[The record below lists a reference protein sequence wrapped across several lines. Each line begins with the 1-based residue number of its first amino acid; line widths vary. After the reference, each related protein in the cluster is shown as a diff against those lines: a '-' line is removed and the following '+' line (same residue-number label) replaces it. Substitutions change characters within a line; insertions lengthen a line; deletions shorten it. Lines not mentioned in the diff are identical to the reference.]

1 MITTPGEKVI
11 DLEVYAE
18 SGVLLGTNEMIVTS
32 DCEIATYDVSIDL
45 GKNQDI
51 AECGQESSLIFAIVN
66 GEHTTPNDQ
75 YSYVWSSTDE
85 GIIFYSPGFFSNKY
99 RIDTPGGKVID
110 LEVYSQSGDLLGTSE
125 ITVTSNCDTQEPA
138 DNEFN
143 IDNCAF
149 PYYHQYATPQP
160 SDGVEWEVETGY
172 ADFTQVDNLLTVN
185 EATDGTIMLMTV
197 YYNGNFTI
205 TPYVLNVAG
214 DCEEEKITLE
224 GHVTANGNMWDYG
237 MIYLYDISEAEAVDS
252 VSFENGIY
260 LFRNLS
266 VGTYTLYAVPYTD
279 NSLTEID
286 AAFVSTYYVNK
297 LNREEANTFEITDNT
312 FGVDID
318 LIDQLT
324 ASVDDFNG
332 VEVATYPNPFS
343 DELTIN
349 SDLVGAEITVST
361 TQGNIIYNGVL
372 EQSTNINTADW
383 INGVYFIEVKTQG
396 GVQILKVLK

>member
-1 MITTPGEKVI
+1 
-11 DLEVYAE
+11 
-18 SGVLLGTNEMIVTS
+18 
-32 DCEIATYDVSIDL
+32 
-45 GKNQDI
+45 
-51 AECGQESSLIFAIVN
+51 
-66 GEHTTPNDQ
+66 
-75 YSYVWSSTDE
+75 
-85 GIIFYSPGFFSNKY
+85 
-99 RIDTPGGKVID
+99 
-110 LEVYSQSGDLLGTSE
+110 
-125 ITVTSNCDTQEPA
+125 
-138 DNEFN
+138 
-143 IDNCAF
+143 
-149 PYYHQYATPQP
+149 
-160 SDGVEWEVETGY
+160 
-172 ADFTQVDNLLTVN
+172 
-185 EATDGTIMLMTV
+185 
-197 YYNGNFTI
+197 
-205 TPYVLNVAG
+205 LNVAG